1 MKSKLLSVFKGLMA
15 TLMIMLASDAWAQQT
30 EVKGLVQ
37 DEAGEPIIGATV
49 REKGNEK
56 FGTSTDIDGNFV
68 LKVTKP
74 NATLTVTY
82 VGMEPETV
90 SLGGRTDITITMRES
105 SQNLNEV
112 VVVGYGTSKKV
123 DLTGSVASLTQEQ
136 MKQGISTNADQMLQG
151 KIAGVQ
157 VTSNSGAP
165 GAATSIRIRG
175 ASSINGSNEPLY
187 IIDGLQVSGD
197 AGEIGGFNWT
207 GDGSSGQTNT
217 ANPLASIAPSDILSI
232 DVLKDASATAI
243 YGAAGANGVVIVTTK
258 KGQAGRVNVNLD
270 AYLAWQQVAKKL
282 DMLDLPGYAQYQL
295 DLYNEGANNQL
306 NDSYR
311 DVNLLGKGTDWQDE
325 IFRTA
330 LMQNYQLSVTGG
342 NDKVNYAVSGGWM
355 DQDGII
361 IGSDF
366 NRFNSRVS
374 VDTHFTKWLKL
385 GGKLAY
391 TRTNETITL
400 NDGSGGIIM
409 QAMTMQPDVPVYDFA
424 GNYASPTSVNGSSSW
439 NPVALALQRNN
450 SLRRQTVM
458 GNFYGD
464 LDFAKYFTFHAEYGF
479 NAGYNLNK
487 SYLPRIYEGVKT
499 PIEINQI
506 YQRADENFYWLQK
519 DYLTYH
525 QEFADKHDL
534 QVMAGFEASESSW
547 EGWWLTKKNLTT
559 DNIHVMGADGE
570 LTANDGWK
578 DRATTVSWF
587 GRVNYNFDNRYL
599 LTFTMRA
606 DGSSK
611 FAKENKWG
619 YFPSA
624 AFAWRASEEKFLRDV
639 SWLSNLK
646 LRLGYGQV
654 GNSNIGTYKY
664 GSLMHNFN
672 TPMGSAFVVDNLPND
687 KLKWE
692 ASEQFNAGIDFSVL
706 NGRID
711 LTVDGYYK
719 QTKDLLLQVVV
730 PDYTGISSEYGYIQA
745 PFSNI
750 GKVRNVGVEVA
761 LNTRNIENRNFTWTS
776 NLTLTHNKNKVLK
789 LNNAD
794 QVIYGD
800 IEWYLKNATMIAEGL
815 PMGVFYGYKSLGVF
829 KDMDDILNSPVQVP
843 DENNPN
849 VNKVNKNTG
858 LYPGDIKFADINN
871 DGVIDE
877 KDKCVIGDPN
887 PDLTF
892 GFTNVFHIYDFDVTL
907 GLTGAIGGDILNFT
921 RYKTESLTSLWD
933 NQAAAITDRAQYG
946 FIDGDNTNF
955 APENVYIT
963 NPDTDIPRY
972 NNLNIN
978 QNDRLSTR
986 FIEDGSYLRIQNLAI
1001 GYNFPQKWI
1010 KKLGMTQARIYFNVQ
1025 NLYTFTK
1032 YKGFDPEIGAY
1043 NQSVLMQNVDMGRY
1057 PTPRTYTVGVN
1068 LQF

>member
-1 MKSKLLSVFKGLMA
+1 MKSKKSVLRRLMTALLIAL
-15 TLMIMLASDAWAQQT
+15 TLPAWAQQV

-37 DEAGEPIIGATV
+37 DETGEPIIGATV

-56 FGTSTDIDGNFV
+56 FGTSTDIDGNFTI
-68 LKVTKP
+68 KVTKP
-74 NATLTVTY
+74 NATLMVTY
-82 VGMEPETV
+82 VGMESQNV
-90 SLGGRTDITITMRES
+90 ALNGRTQITVTLKES
-105 SQNLNEV
+105 SQNLNEI

-197 AGEIGGFNWT
+197 AGEIGGFSWT
-207 GDGSSGQTNT
+207 GDGSSGQTNA

-258 KGQAGRVNVNLD
+258 KGHAGRVNVNLD
-270 AYLAWQQVAKKL
+270 AYLAWQQTAKRL

-295 DLYNEGANNQL
+295 DLKAEGVNSQISN
-306 NDSYR
+306 SYL
-311 DVNLLGKGTDWQDE
+311 DPSLLGKGTDWQDE

-374 VDTHFTKWLKL
+374 VDTRFTDFFRL

-409 QAMTMQPDVPVYDFA
+409 QAMTMQPDVPVYDFD
-424 GNYASPTSVNGSSSW
+424 GNYASPSNVNGSSSW

-450 SLRRQTVM
+450 SLRRQSVM
-458 GNFYGD
+458 GNFYAD
-464 LDFAKYFTFHAEYGF
+464 LDFLKHFTFHAEYGF

-487 SYLPRIYEGVKT
+487 SYLPRIYEGVKS

-519 DYLTYH
+519 DYITYR
-525 QEFADKHDL
+525 QEFAQKHDL

-559 DNIHVMGADGE
+559 DNIHVIGQDGD
-570 LTANDGWK
+570 LVANDAWK

-587 GRVNYNFDNRYL
+587 GRINYNFDNRYL

-611 FAKENKWG
+611 FSKENKWG

-624 AFAWRASEEKFLRDV
+624 AFAWRISQEKFLIDS
-639 SWLSNLK
+639 SWLTNLK

-664 GSLMHNFN
+664 GSLMNNFN
-672 TPMGSAFVVDNLPND
+672 TPLGSAFVIANLPND

-692 ASEQFNAGIDFSVL
+692 ASEQFNAGIDFAVL
-706 NGRID
+706 GGRID
-711 LTVDGYYK
+711 LTLDAYYK

-730 PDYTGISSEYGYIQA
+730 PDYTGISSTIQA
-745 PFSNI
+745 PFANI
-750 GKVRNVGVEVA
+750 GKVRNIGVEA
-761 LNTRNIENRNFTWTS
+761 AINTRNIENTHFSWTS
-776 NLTLTHNKNKVLK
+776 NLTLSHNKNKVLK
-789 LNNAD
+789 LNNKD
-794 QVIYGD
+794 QIIYGD
-800 IEWYLKNATMIAEGL
+800 VEWYLKQATMIAEGL

-829 KDMDDILNSPVQVP
+829 KDAQDILNSPVQVP
-843 DENNPN
+843 DDNNPK
-849 VNKVNKNTG
+849 VNKLDKNTG
-858 LYPGDIKFADINN
+858 LYPGDMKFADINN
-871 DGVIDE
+871 DGVVDE

-892 GFTNVFHIYDFDVTL
+892 GFTNVFHLYDFDLTL

-921 RYKTESLTSLWD
+921 RYKTEALNSLWD
-933 NQAAAITDRAQYG
+933 NQAAAIAQRAQYG
-946 FIDGDNTNF
+946 FYDGDNTNF
-955 APENVYIT
+955 DPNNVYIV
-963 NPDTDIPRY
+963 NSGTDIPRF

-1010 KKLGMTQARIYFNVQ
+1010 KKLGMSMARIYFNIQ

-1068 LQF
+1068 IQF

>member
-1 MKSKLLSVFKGLMA
+1 MKTSITVMRNLLTVLFA
-15 TLMIMLASDAWAQQT
+15 CLALGVCAQSSD
-30 EVKGLVQ
+30 VKGLVLDQ
-37 DEAGEPIIGATV
+37 TGEPLIGATV

-68 LKVTKP
+68 IKVTNP
-74 NATLTVTY
+74 NATLIFSY
-82 VGMEPETV
+82 VGMENESVALDGRKEITV
-90 SLGGRTDITITMRES
+90 KMRDTAE
-105 SQNLNEV
+105 NLDEV

-123 DLTGSVASLTQEQ
+123 DLTGSVASLTQDQ
-136 MKQGISTNADQMLQG
+136 MKQGINTNADQMLQG

-187 IIDGLQVSGD
+187 IIDGLQMSGD
-197 AGEIGGFNWT
+197 AGEIGGFSWT
-207 GDGSSGQTNT
+207 GDGSSGQTNS

-258 KGQAGRVNVNLD
+258 KGQAGRINVNLD
-270 AYLAWQQVAKKL
+270 AYVAWQQVAKKL
-282 DMLDLPGYAQYQL
+282 DMLDLPGYAQYQN
-295 DLYNEGANNQL
+295 DLYNEGAAYQL
-306 NDSYR
+306 NETYLDPG
-311 DVNLLGKGTDWQDE
+311 LLGKGTDWQDE

-330 LMQNYQLSVTGG
+330 MMQNYQLSVNGG
-342 NDKVNYAVSGGWM
+342 SDKVTYSFSGGWM
-355 DQDGII
+355 GQDGII

-366 NRFNSRVS
+366 NRFNSRLS
-374 VDTHFTKWLKL
+374 LDTKFTDWFRL

-409 QAMTMQPDVPVYDFA
+409 QAMTMQPDVPVYDFD

-450 SLRRQTVM
+450 TLRRQTVM
-458 GNFYGD
+458 GNFYAD
-464 LDFAKYFTFHAEYGF
+464 IDFLKHFTFHAEYGF

-506 YQRADENFYWLQK
+506 YQRSDENFYWLQK

-525 QEFADKHDL
+525 QYFADKHDL

-559 DNIHVMGADGE
+559 DNIHVIGADGD
-570 LTANDGWK
+570 LNANDAWK

-587 GRVNYNFDNRYL
+587 GRLNYGFDSRYL

-611 FAKENKWG
+611 FSKKNKWG
-619 YFPSA
+619 YFPSVA
-624 AFAWRASEEKFLRDV
+624 LAWRASQEEFLNHY
-639 SWLSNLK
+639 SWLTNLK

-664 GSLMHNFN
+664 GSLMHNFV
-672 TPMGSAFVVDNLPND
+672 TPMGSAFVVDNMPND
-687 KLKWE
+687 NLKWE
-692 ASEQFNAGIDFSVL
+692 ASEQFNVGIDFAVL

-711 LTVDGYYK
+711 LTLDAYYK

-730 PDYTGISSEYGYIQA
+730 PDYTGVSSEYGYIQA
-745 PFSNI
+745 PFANI
-750 GKVRNVGVEVA
+750 GKVRNVGVELA
-761 LNTRNIENRNFTWTS
+761 LNTRNIETRNFTWTS
-776 NLTLTHNKNKVLK
+776 NLTLTHNKNKVMQ
-789 LNNAD
+789 LNNSD
-794 QVIYGD
+794 QIIYGN
-800 IEWYLKNATMIAEGL
+800 IEWYLQNATMIKEGL
-815 PMGVFYGYKSLGVF
+815 PMGVFYGYQALGVF
-829 KDMDDILNSPVQVP
+829 KDVNDILSSPVQVP
-843 DENNPN
+843 DDLNPDR
-849 VNKVNKNTG
+849 NKVNQNTG
-858 LYPGDIKFADINN
+858 LFPGDIKFADLDGN
-871 DGVIDE
+871 GVIDE
-877 KDKCVIGDPN
+877 RDKTVIGDPN

-892 GFTNVFHIYDFDVTL
+892 GFTNVFHLYDFDLTL

-921 RYKTESLTSLWD
+921 RYKTEALNSLWD
-933 NQAAAITDRAQYG
+933 NQSAAVLDRAQYG
-946 FIDGDNTNF
+946 FYDGDATNYDP
-955 APENVYIT
+955 ANVYIV
-963 NPDTDIPRY
+963 NPDTNVPRF

-978 QNDRLSTR
+978 QNDRLSSR

-1001 GYNFPQKWI
+1001 GYNLPAKWI
-1010 KKLGMTQARIYFNVQ
+1010 NKLGLSMARFYFNVQ

-1032 YKGFDPEIGAY
+1032 YSGFDPEIGAY

-1057 PTPRTYTVGVN
+1057 PTPRTYTIGVN